1 MAIKVFI
8 KRAVPEHKLEALKPL
23 LKTVRNL
30 AMDQPGYISG
40 ETFRRV
46 DRPGESMVISTWQS
60 LDDWRKWVLSEERAE
75 AQEKIDY
82 LLGEKTEFEI
92 YSFD

>member
-23 LKTVRNL
+23 LRTIRNL
-30 AMDQPGYISG
+30 AMTQPGYISG
-40 ETFRRV
+40 ETYKRL
-46 DRPGESMVISTWQS
+46 DRPGENLVISTWQS
-60 LDDWRKWVLSEERAE
+60 MDDWRQWVLSEERAE

-92 YSFD
+92 YAFD